1 MTDPCG
7 SSDFGRLP
15 PTYTEAIQHQDL
27 VDSGSA
33 HDTVPHPEQSDA
45 SPDHLVEALSS
56 CQFDDA
62 RRAVINNLEPHLGP
76 SALSA
81 DHLEQAVG
89 CCQFDDARVAVV
101 RKLSHHLTPSAIT
114 GKLVARL
121 LAMGDS
127 DDARIAISDALSK
140 KEVTDRPSSS
150 ATRGT
155 KAAKY
160 ETGKTIQPQAGN
172 VQSGNSTVLC

>member
-1 MTDPCG
+1 MGPP
-7 SSDFGRLP
+7 LYP
-15 PTYTEAIQHQDL
+15 PTIWNR
-27 VDSGSA
+27 
-33 HDTVPHPEQSDA
+33 QS
-45 SPDHLVEALSS
+45 
-56 CQFDDA
+56 
-62 RRAVINNLEPHLGP
+62 
-76 SALSA
+76 
-81 DHLEQAVG
+81 
-89 CCQFDDARVAVV
+89 AVV
-101 RKLSHHLTPSAIT
+101 SLMMPVLLLFGKLSHHLTPSAIT

-121 LAMGDS
+121 LAMGDF

-140 KEVTDRPSSS
+140 KEATDRPSSS